1 MPIRSRLLPR
11 ALLCASAA
19 LLVAAGAAQAHHSYA
34 VFDRTKTI
42 TIEGTV
48 YAWEMVN
55 PHSFL
60 WVAVPK
66 PGVAE
71 TKWGLEGGGI
81 AALQRAGITKSS
93 VKPGEKVTVALHPLR
108 DGRNGGQLVSFTLA
122 STGKTVRVGGGGEA
136 PGAAAPGGAN

>member
-1 MPIRSRLLPR
+1 MPFRTQILPR
-11 ALLCASAA
+11 ALLCGSA
-19 LLVAAGAAQAHHSYA
+19 LLLLAAAGAAQAHHSYA
-34 VFDRTKTI
+34 VFDRSKTI

-66 PGVAE
+66 PGGPE
-71 TKWGLEGGGI
+71 QKWGLEGGGI
-81 AALQRAGITKSS
+81 AALQRAGVTKSA
-93 VKPGEKVTVALHPLR
+93 VKPGEKVSVTLHPLR

-122 STGKTVRVGGGGEA
+122 STGKTVRVGGGGEG
-136 PGAAAPGGAN
+136 PAAPAAEH